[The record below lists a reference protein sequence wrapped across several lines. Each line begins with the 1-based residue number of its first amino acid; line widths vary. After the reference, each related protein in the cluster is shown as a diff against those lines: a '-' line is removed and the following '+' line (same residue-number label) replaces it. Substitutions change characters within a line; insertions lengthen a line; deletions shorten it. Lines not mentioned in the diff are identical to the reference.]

1 MDLSLAIPSPST
13 DLILALEV
21 QYQERKHAR
30 GPSVLPNDQ
39 KYQISNESKQK

>member
-21 QYQERKHAR
+21 QYQGKKPAKE
-30 GPSVLPNDQ
+30 PSALPNEQ
-39 KYQISNESKQK
+39 KYQSKR